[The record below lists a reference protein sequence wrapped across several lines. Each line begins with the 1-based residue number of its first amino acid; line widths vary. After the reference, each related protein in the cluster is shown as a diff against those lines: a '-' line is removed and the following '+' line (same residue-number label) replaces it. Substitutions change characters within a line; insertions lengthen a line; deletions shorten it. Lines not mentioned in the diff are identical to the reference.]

1 MPRISHL
8 GVRTATTDF
17 ACGANVACRDKAVLL
32 AQAQGNLL
40 GEQRIIDQV

>member
-1 MPRISHL
+1 MPRISHH

-17 ACGANVACRDKAVLL
+17 ACGACRDKAVLL